1 MESTLDGALDG
12 MDRLNRHSERGLA
25 DRTALHQLLDS
36 QWLATLSTVSDG
48 QPWAVPMLYA
58 RDGDRLLLH
67 GSTGAGALRH
77 VAHGAPAVLTVAVV
91 DALVVG
97 ATTFASSVNYRSAT
111 VRGSLRPCTGEERAR
126 ALDAFSEALIPGRT
140 AEVRPITPKE
150 LAATLVMA
158 LQITDGK
165 WLLKARTGWPSDPQ
179 AAEAD
184 PSTWTGIVP
193 TGTTYGAPVPA
204 PWSES
209 LPIPASVRE
218 LVTRAG

>member
-1 MESTLDGALDG
+1 ME
-12 MDRLNRHSERGLA
+12 RLNRHPERGLA
-25 DRTALHQLLDS
+25 DRAALDALLDS
-36 QWLATLSTVSDG
+36 QWLGTLSTVSDG

-58 RDGDRLLLH
+58 RDGDRLVLH

-111 VRGSLRPCTGEERAR
+111 VHGSLRPCIGEERAR

-140 AEVRPITPKE
+140 VEVRPSSSKE

-158 LQITDGK
+158 LEIADGN
-165 WLLKARTGWPSDPQ
+165 WLLKARTGWPSDPA

-184 PSTWTGIVP
+184 PDTWTGIVP
-193 TGTTYGAPVPA
+193 RRTTYGAPVPA
-204 PWSES
+204 PWSQS
-209 LPIPASVRE
+209 LPIPASVRRLGALTPGDQPAARSE
-218 LVTRAG
+218 VH